1 VFARAFFGGRYWAP
15 RYFGDGGAV
24 VAAAETNSGGWRR
37 RGPSFQSDIET
48 QTEREARVKA
58 ERIRM
63 GILPPD
69 PEALPAAESPP
80 PSLTSKEA
88 TKKQHR
94 RVADPFLPFELARLQ
109 TAAYID
115 AKIARDLD
123 EQDALH
129 AIRAALASAAAKNE
143 EALEALRAAIDDDAA
158 LVAIR
163 SVLPTLH

>member
-1 VFARAFFGGRYWAP
+1 VFARAFFGASFWGP
-15 RYFGDGGAV
+15 RYFGEGGAV

-37 RGPSFQSDIET
+37 RSFQSDIET
-48 QTEREARVKA
+48 QSEREARIKA

-69 PEALPAAESPP
+69 PEAPPAAESPP
-80 PSLTSKEA
+80 PSPTSKGA
-88 TKKQHR
+88 TVKQHR

-129 AIRAALASAAAKNE
+129 AIRAALASVAAKNE

-158 LVAIR
+158 LVSIR

>member
-1 VFARAFFGGRYWAP
+1 MFGASFWGP
-15 RYFGDGGAV
+15 RYFGEGGG
-24 VAAAETNSGGWRR
+24 VAALVAAETNSGGWRR
-37 RGPSFQSDIET
+37 FQSDLET
-48 QTEREARVKA
+48 QSEREARIKA

-69 PEALPAAESPP
+69 PEAPPAAESPP
-80 PSLTSKEA
+80 PSPTPGGA
-88 TKKQHR
+88 TVKQDR

-109 TAAYID
+109 TAAYLD

-123 EQDALH
+123 EQDALR
-129 AIRAALASAAAKNE
+129 AIRAALASVAAKNE